1 MVNIDKSDLS
11 VDQINFLASKFKSGI
26 SENALGAILGYVAP
40 AQGNGNEDKID
51 ISKVSFPSMV
61 PKDDTDLINELA
73 QDLCETLND
82 PCEYHI
88 NQAKRYVAMFKSFY
102 N

>member
-1 MVNIDKSDLS
+1 MKEKRLSNEQIDF
-11 VDQINFLASKFKSGI
+11 IASKFKSGI

-40 AQGNGNEDKID
+40 ARGNGNEDKID

-102 N
+102 NIKE